1 MIRIYLILLIMAAFD
16 AASLAQDKFP
26 DTDIYL
32 MNIRANKEGF
42 TWTDAVNITDRPGYD
57 NQPEFLPDGSGV
69 LYTSIREDNQADI
82 YEYIIFTKATARLTK
97 TTVSEFSPQ
106 IIPGGKAY
114 STVVVEKDSTQ
125 RLWRYNF
132 GAKDTAAQVILP
144 KVDSVGYYCWI
155 NKYSLAIFKLTE
167 PPILEIA
174 DVKTGKVDVMARN
187 IGRCIQRIPDKN
199 AISFVEKDS
208 IKGWKIMEL
217 DLRTNGISTIIN
229 TLPESEDYVWTPDG
243 VLLMGKSNRLYR
255 FEPGVDT
262 DWEQI
267 ADFTSLGIKDFY
279 RLAISRDGGMLA
291 IVTYKNKKP

>member
-1 MIRIYLILLIMAAFD
+1 
-16 AASLAQDKFP
+16 
-26 DTDIYL
+26 
-32 MNIRANKEGF
+32 
-42 TWTDAVNITDRPGYD
+42 
-57 NQPEFLPDGSGV
+57 
-69 LYTSIREDNQADI
+69 
-82 YEYIIFTKATARLTK
+82 
-97 TTVSEFSPQ
+97 
-106 IIPGGKAY
+106 
-114 STVVVEKDSTQ
+114 
-125 RLWRYNF
+125 
-132 GAKDTAAQVILP
+132 
-144 KVDSVGYYCWI
+144 
-155 NKYSLAIFKLTE
+155 
-167 PPILEIA
+167 
-174 DVKTGKVDVMARN
+174 
-187 IGRCIQRIPDKN
+187 
-199 AISFVEKDS
+199 VEKDS